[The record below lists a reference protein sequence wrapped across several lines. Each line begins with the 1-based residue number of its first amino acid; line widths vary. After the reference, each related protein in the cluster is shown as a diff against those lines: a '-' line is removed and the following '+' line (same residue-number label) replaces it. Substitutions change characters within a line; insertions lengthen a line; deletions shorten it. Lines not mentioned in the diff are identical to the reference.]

1 MVLNNA
7 ALVTL
12 TCVFIVVSAV
22 AHEPVPGPDFE
33 GCISQNSSDTLYAKL
48 PFFNMMIQGGPV
60 TYAADIVYDFCAYM
74 DTLYCALE
82 PLAGLADEISE
93 FSGLV
98 QCLNADLNGPM
109 TGTGEIPL
117 TGNGIPDGQCEL
129 GVVAAVLNTPGHPL
143 YEETMNK
150 FRYNFYQ
157 AKELL
162 IAALSDVPP
171 FGSFPGGDLRNLVRI
186 VAPNLPRALAA
197 ILAGY
202 AVLGD
207 NKTLDML
214 DEMLSMLSMLGLTPP
229 EGGIRSLSQSVP
241 ALAHN
246 GDANSDGFTNR
257 QAFDYYVSYSG
268 CAYSDYP
275 AIAVDPDQPI
285 QLLTLE
291 GGGVFTVGTR
301 VELTAVLNEEVVA
314 PESPDAFTWYNG
326 LDPLTESTE
335 GYLVLEDTD
344 ESDSGN
350 YKIVVPVEWLLDP
363 EDNTPIILS
372 ASTAVQINPPV
383 PAISGKWWLTL
394 LLSVVALSGMVV
406 IRYRKQERLIP
417 KQENQ

>member
-1 MVLNNA
+1 
-7 ALVTL
+7 
-12 TCVFIVVSAV
+12 
-22 AHEPVPGPDFE
+22 
-33 GCISQNSSDTLYAKL
+33 
-48 PFFNMMIQGGPV
+48 
-60 TYAADIVYDFCAYM
+60 
-74 DTLYCALE
+74 
-82 PLAGLADEISE
+82 
-93 FSGLV
+93 
-98 QCLNADLNGPM
+98 
-109 TGTGEIPL
+109 
-117 TGNGIPDGQCEL
+117 
-129 GVVAAVLNTPGHPL
+129 
-143 YEETMNK
+143 
-150 FRYNFYQ
+150 
-157 AKELL
+157 
-162 IAALSDVPP
+162 
-171 FGSFPGGDLRNLVRI
+171 
-186 VAPNLPRALAA
+186 
-197 ILAGY
+197 
-202 AVLGD
+202 
-207 NKTLDML
+207 
-214 DEMLSMLSMLGLTPP
+214 MLGLTPP

-326 LDPLTESTE
+326 LIPLTESTE